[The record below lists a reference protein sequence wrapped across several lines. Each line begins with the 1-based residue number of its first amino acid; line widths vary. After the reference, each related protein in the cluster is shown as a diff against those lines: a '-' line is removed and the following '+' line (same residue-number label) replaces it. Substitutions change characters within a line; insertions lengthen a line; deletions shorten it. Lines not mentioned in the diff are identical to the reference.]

1 MIKLK
6 FLPARFGDSIWIE
19 YGDNQE
25 TKRILIDGGTAG
37 TRHRIKE
44 MLEDLPVDER
54 KFELMVVTHIDQDHI
69 EGILTLLEQDDL
81 GFEVRDFWFNGFKHL
96 PVKDEDDDDDDESFG
111 VKQGERLTTA
121 IDKHNLSWNDDFN
134 EKAVVVDSDT
144 LPKIELPG
152 GMRLT
157 LLSPAPIHLEELG
170 ETWADEVEKANLAAG
185 AITLLDEE
193 EEEDEAF
200 GVVDLPDIDVLSQ
213 SDFHEDDSEANGS
226 SIAFLAEFDGKSM
239 LFCGDAFPS
248 QLVKTL
254 NIVSPGDIIDLDIMK
269 VSHHAS
275 SHNTS
280 PELLAKINCKTYII
294 STNGSRFKHPKADT
308 MSRLI
313 KLGGPD
319 VHLIFNY
326 KTDRNEIWD
335 TPTLK
340 TDHNYTTTYP
350 NDGEEGIEI
359 EV

>member
-19 YGDNQE
+19 YGNSQH
-25 TKRILIDGGTAG
+25 TKQLLIDGGTGG

-44 MLEDLPVDER
+44 MLESLPMNER

-69 EGILTLLEQDDL
+69 EGILTLLEEDNL

-96 PVKDEDDDDDDESFG
+96 PTKEDDDESFG

-121 IDKHNLSWNDDFN
+121 LDKHKLSWNGDFQN
-134 EKAVVVDSDT
+134 KAVVVDSEV
-144 LPKIELPG
+144 LPKIKLPG
-152 GMRLT
+152 GMHLT
-157 LLSPAPIHLEELG
+157 LLSPAMVHLEELCD
-170 ETWADEVEKANLAAG
+170 TWVAEVEKANLAAG
-185 AITLLDEE
+185 AITLIDEEE
-193 EEEDEAF
+193 EEEDESF
-200 GVVDLPDIDVLSQ
+200 GVVDIPNIDVLSQ
-213 SDFHEDDSEANGS
+213 REFHEDNSEANGS

-254 NIVSPGDIIDLDIMK
+254 NIISPDNKVDIDIMK

-280 PELLAKINCKTYII
+280 PELLAKINCKNYII

-308 MSRLI
+308 MSRII
-313 KLGGPD
+313 KSGDLNT
-319 VHLIFNY
+319 HLIFNY
-326 KTDRNEIWD
+326 KSDINEVWD
-335 TPTLK
+335 NSSLK
-340 TDHNYTTTYP
+340 NTHNYSTTYP
-350 NDGEEGIEI
+350 NDGEEGVEI
-359 EV
+359 EF